1 MNHTIDKNG
10 KVVYDETDNM
20 TCNYSGLP
28 SVSSYSTTL
37 DLNQYVIILQ
47 DKLNDLEALCASFT
61 NSRLTI
67 QHSIRDIIELTN
79 QLAQEITKEE
89 G

>member
-1 MNHTIDKNG
+1 
-10 KVVYDETDNM
+10 
-20 TCNYSGLP
+20 
-28 SVSSYSTTL
+28 
-37 DLNQYVIILQ
+37 
-47 DKLNDLEALCASFT
+47 LNDLEALCASFT